1 MKVDLP
7 NYLNTYAS
15 NEVMRSIAEIVAY
28 NNWCSIKIPYGQ
40 GRFDGML
47 SDKTTEAELVQIK
60 AKVKKQVFNFWNTNG
75 KIPTRRYP
83 IHKQ

>member
-15 NEVMRSIAEIVAY
+15 NEITSRSIAEIVAY
-28 NNWCSIKIPYGQ
+28 NNSDAALKFPGQ

-47 SDKTTEAELVQIK
+47 SDKTTDAELVQIK
-60 AKVKKQVFNFWNTNG
+60 PKSKNG
-75 KIPTRRYP
+75 CSIF
-83 IHKQ
+83 